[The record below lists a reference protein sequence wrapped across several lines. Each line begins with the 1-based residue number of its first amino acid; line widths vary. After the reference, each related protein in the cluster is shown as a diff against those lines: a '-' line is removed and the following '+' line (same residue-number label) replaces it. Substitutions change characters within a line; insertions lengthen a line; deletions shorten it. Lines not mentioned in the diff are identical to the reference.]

1 MEEFLL
7 TDKNEN
13 VLPEGA
19 KFRTIINKKD
29 LVKAVARESRVKIPQ
44 VKLVFDAVETIIAR
58 EISQRVDANNELDIN
73 LFTGL
78 KLICRYK
85 KPKYK
90 KTGISKTGGIYVPE
104 RISIK
109 ANVSRRFKEGINDI
123 SLVGG

>member
-1 MEEFLL
+1 MV
-7 TDKNEN
+7 DKNEN
-13 VLPEGA
+13 ILPEGA

-29 LVKAVARESRVKIPQ
+29 LIKAVARESRVKIPQ
-44 VKLVFDAVETIIAR
+44 VKLVFDTVETIIAR

-78 KLICRYK
+78 KLVCRYK

-90 KTGISKTGGIYVPE
+90 RTGISKTGGIYVPE

-123 SLVGG
+123 SIVGG